1 MRAALSLTAIFTIF
15 IVCPVNAGDNMKAFP
30 PPDNGQI
37 RYVIQLA
44 ERDGESNYQVELFVG
59 QTVEIDEINQYF
71 FGGQIKKESIVG
83 WGFTRYVVSE
93 LGPMAGTRM
102 AVDPNAPTVDRFI
115 RLGGEPYL
123 IRYNSRLP
131 VVVYVPEGV
140 EARYRIWRVEPESKD
155 ANEV

>member
-1 MRAALSLTAIFTIF
+1 
-15 IVCPVNAGDNMKAFP
+15 MKAFP
-30 PPDNGQI
+30 PPDQGQI
-37 RYVIQLA
+37 RYVIHLA
-44 ERDGESNYQVELFVG
+44 EQDDESNYQVELIAG
-59 QTVEIDEINQYF
+59 QTVKIDESNQYF
-71 FGGQIKKESIVG
+71 FGGQIKKENIVG

-102 AVDPNAPTVDRFI
+102 AVDPNAQKVERFI

-140 EARYRIWRVEPESKD
+140 EVRYRIWTARAEAKPIEKG
-155 ANEV
+155 